1 MLMNYL
7 QVSKVITLP
16 CGVTIKNRF
25 VKTALSETMA
35 TNDHQPNHLF
45 NRLYRQWAIGG
56 AGIVITGNVMVD
68 RHALAEPGNIVVDSD
83 RVLPKLRQW
92 AADGT
97 INDTQLWMQLN
108 HPGRQSPK
116 MFSSRPVAPSAIP
129 ITGKNRR
136 AFESPRALTAN
147 EIKELV
153 QKFVKSAV
161 IAQKAGFTGVQLH
174 GAFGYLINQFLSS
187 KMNHRTDDYGG
198 SIENRMRF
206 LTDIYQGIREACG
219 PKFPI
224 SLKLSLTDID
234 VTGFTQRQFEMV
246 IKKMAALGIDMIEIA
261 GDDYENSQIGF
272 SGQAHFINQLL
283 NVPIALSGGFRHISA
298 MEEALGR
305 QDASLIGVCTPMAF
319 MTDMPNQIL
328 RSRYQPFVL
337 PLSTGSNWLDDKL
350 KSIIVT
356 SYCEEQIRRIAE
368 GKQPKLYRNAW
379 LSMLAGI
386 QLHGIKGLKPRRAQ

>member
-25 VKTALSETMA
+25 VKTSLSETMA
-35 TNDHQPNHLF
+35 TDDHQPNHLF

-206 LTDIYQGIREACG
+206 LTDIYQGIRKACG

-272 SGQAHFINQLL
+272 SGQAHFINQLV

-337 PLSTGSNWLDDKL
+337 PLSTGSNRLDDKL

>member
-1 MLMNYL
+1 MNYL

-25 VKTALSETMA
+25 VKTSLSETMA
-35 TNDHQPNHLF
+35 TDDHQPNHLF

-206 LTDIYQGIREACG
+206 LTDIYQGIRKACG

-272 SGQAHFINQLL
+272 SGQAHFINQLV

-337 PLSTGSNWLDDKL
+337 PLSTGSNRLDDKL